1 MTFLIGYFLSK
12 TYEFRF
18 GLTIDHLYAFFLRW
32 SPERAI
38 DSLSDDSHFDNRIS
52 LNQTNRYSSRTQS
65 KQNVI
70 SSAQGFVLLANDDPE
85 LTDDYLL
92 SNDKNKNTSN
102 SQTSITSHDRSTQS
116 RKQHYLKRQNTLLKE
131 WE

>member
-1 MTFLIGYFLSK
+1 
-12 TYEFRF
+12 
-18 GLTIDHLYAFFLRW
+18 IDHLYAFFLRW